1 MIVTTEILKQL
12 ASKYELNSEQFKT
25 INFKKYLSKKKF
37 IFYSSEEYYFEI
49 NNNNESQGNFFPFF
63 SESKSIDD
71 IEVWIK
77 SIKLTKNKN
86 YKIVKNLSDGE
97 EKRKNLKNKFNI

>member
-37 IFYSSEEYYFEI
+37 IFY
-49 NNNNESQGNFFPFF
+49 
-63 SESKSIDD
+63 
-71 IEVWIK
+71 
-77 SIKLTKNKN
+77 
-86 YKIVKNLSDGE
+86 
-97 EKRKNLKNKFNI
+97 FN